1 MKFADTYGWNDVQFA
16 VRLRVIRR
24 RCNLTQDEVAYRA
37 GVSRNTI
44 VNLETYGDAK
54 LSTIAAISNALRMPM
69 HAWFLPDD
77 EWRKW
82 YDFNI
87 PQDAPDAARGE

>member
-1 MKFADTYGWNDVQFA
+1 MSDFADRYGWNAVQFA
-16 VRLRVIRR
+16 VRLRVIRK
-24 RCNLTQDEVAYRA
+24 RCNLTQGEVAYRA
-37 GVSRNTI
+37 GVSRNTV
-44 VNLETYGDAK
+44 VNLEAYGDAK
-54 LSTIAAISNALRMPM
+54 LSTIVDISNALRMPM

-87 PQDAPDAARGE
+87 PKEDA

>member
-1 MKFADTYGWNDVQFA
+1 MSEPLVDTYGWNSIQFA

-24 RCNLTQDEVAYRA
+24 QCNLSQDELAYRA
-37 GVSRNTI
+37 GVSRNT
-44 VNLETYGDAK
+44 VSNMESYGDAK
-54 LSTIAAISNALRMPM
+54 LSTIVAISNAMRMPL

-87 PQDAPDAARGE
+87 PKEE

>member
-1 MKFADTYGWNDVQFA
+1 MYSDTYGWNDIQFS
-16 VRLRVIRR
+16 VRIRVMRK
-24 RCNLTQDEVAYRA
+24 RCNLTQEELAYRA

-44 VNLETYGDAK
+44 VKIETYRGDAK
-54 LSTIAAISNALRMPM
+54 LSTIADISNAMRMPM
-69 HAWFLPDD
+69 HAWFLPED

-87 PQDAPDAARGE
+87 PQED

>member
-1 MKFADTYGWNDVQFA
+1 MRFADTYGWNDVQFA
-16 VRLRVIRR
+16 VRLRVMRI

-37 GVSRNTI
+37 GLSRNTI
-44 VNLETYGDAK
+44 VKLESCGDAK
-54 LSTIAAISNALRMPM
+54 LSTIVAISNVLRMPM

-82 YDFNI
+82 YDLNI
-87 PQDAPDAARGE
+87 PQEDANE

>member
-1 MKFADTYGWNDVQFA
+1 MKIADTYGWNDIQFA
-16 VRLRVIRR
+16 VRIRVMRR
-24 RCNLTQDEVAYRA
+24 RCNLSQEELAYRA

-44 VNLETYGDAK
+44 TNLESYGDAK
-54 LSTIAAISNALRMPM
+54 LSTIVAVSNAMRMPM

-77 EWRKW
+77 EWHKW

-87 PQDAPDAARGE
+87 QQETTQP